1 MAVTVST
8 TRDRYIVVAGVACLA
23 ALAWFDLVRRANGM
37 TPGMSMGT
45 DPMTGMAMAMAMP
58 MSTPWNVSVWTAAV
72 LMWSVMMV
80 AMMLPS
86 TTPMLLLFSGVQR
99 ARRTAGDPA
108 LPTGLFAAGYL
119 GVWVAWSVLAA
130 GLQWILQS
138 LLLLSPQLAVT
149 RVVLAATFLLLAGLY
164 QLTPVKYACLARC
177 QTPLGFLLTQWREGP
192 GGALRMGARY
202 GATCAGCCWALMGL
216 LFVGGVKNLLWVA
229 AVAVFVLAEK
239 VTRGPW
245 LARGAGGAFIG
256 WALYVLRAGLTG

>member
-8 TRDRYIVVAGVACLA
+8 TRDRYIVVAGAVCLA

-37 TPGMSMGT
+37 TPGMSTGT

-99 ARRTAGDPA
+99 ARRTAADPA

-138 LLLLSPQLAVT
+138 LLLLSPQLAAT
-149 RVVLAATFLLLAGLY
+149 RVVLAASFLMLAGLY

-177 QTPLGFLLTQWREGP
+177 QTPLG
-192 GGALRMGARY
+192 
-202 GATCAGCCWALMGL
+202 
-216 LFVGGVKNLLWVA
+216 
-229 AVAVFVLAEK
+229 
-239 VTRGPW
+239 
-245 LARGAGGAFIG
+245 
-256 WALYVLRAGLTG
+256 

>member
-1 MAVTVST
+1 MAVTVSA

-58 MSTPWNVSVWTAAV
+58 MSTPWTVSVWTAA
-72 LMWSVMMV
+72 
-80 AMMLPS
+80 
-86 TTPMLLLFSGVQR
+86 
-99 ARRTAGDPA
+99 DPA

-216 LFVGGVKNLLWVA
+216 LFVGGVMNLLWVA

-245 LARGAGGAFIG
+245 LARVAGLAFIG
-256 WALYVLRAGLTG
+256 